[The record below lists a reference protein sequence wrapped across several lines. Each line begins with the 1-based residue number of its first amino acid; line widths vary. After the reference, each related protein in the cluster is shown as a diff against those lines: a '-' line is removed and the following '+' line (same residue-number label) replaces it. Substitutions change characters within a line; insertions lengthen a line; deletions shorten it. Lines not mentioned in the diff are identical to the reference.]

1 MNIFMIPTV
10 VSIRRSNGLTGE
22 NVSRFAVRK
31 APSRFEKYCVAAA
44 FALLAISSPHAQE
57 KAPEPTGSKP
67 AATKS
72 KPAAKRSAEP
82 PAKSAASVPTRESS
96 VEADSAGLK
105 AVEEIFACV
114 AQGLP
119 EGWQRAWVVVTE
131 LAGDLKE
138 RRFEGRFQVSLEAS
152 GDKRWDYVPCNSRQV
167 AESVYRLNDFLEPEK
182 RHWRTATLLFLRE
195 GRFEL
200 KYDYSR

>member
-1 MNIFMIPTV
+1 MAT
-10 VSIRRSNGLTGE
+10 
-22 NVSRFAVRK
+22 
-31 APSRFEKYCVAAA
+31 
-44 FALLAISSPHAQE
+44 
-57 KAPEPTGSKP
+57 KP
-67 AATKS
+67 AAAKS
-72 KPAAKRSAEP
+72 KPAAKRSGEAT
-82 PAKSAASVPTRESS
+82 AKSPSAANQGTSA
-96 VEADSAGLK
+96 EADSAGLK

-138 RRFEGRFQVSLEAS
+138 RRFEGLFQVSLEAS

-167 AESVYRLNDFLEPEK
+167 AESVYQLNDFLEPEK
-182 RHWRTATLLFLRE
+182 RRWKTATLLFLRE